1 MQSSD
6 IQKLEQDYPDY
17 IEKVRK
23 NYWWNFIVIML
34 DSAFFSFSV
43 TMLSQDTIIPY
54 FVSQLSDL
62 KIFIGLVPALYY
74 LGFYLPQLIGAY
86 LVTGKPTR
94 KKYILWISVAE
105 RVAILV
111 IAVIAQ
117 SLDWLTDQQ
126 ALAVLLVAFMAYS
139 VTTGLIIPAYND
151 FISKTIIQRRGF
163 FYGAMNGLGGLIG
176 FAASLTAAYFL
187 DQYSYPQDL
196 RLLFWVGFATSFIS
210 PFFIAAYREERFP
223 FNGKR
228 ETLGEFFRA
237 IPGHIKTSP
246 GFSRYMWVRALL
258 SLGLLANSFYALY
271 AIQRFDLNEG
281 VLGIITMVILLSQS
295 AMGFLWGWLGDHFG
309 FKLVYVLSAV
319 LVVLMG
325 LLAVTAVNILPF
337 YVIAFCIGGIYAVT
351 RTADSNMVFELAPPS
366 ETSRFIGISNTFVA
380 PVITLAPLAGGVVV
394 EYLSHQVLFWCVL
407 AIGVLSVLLTTIYM
421 PNPRKNEDVVSAET

>member
-62 KIFIGLVPALYY
+62 KFFIGLVPALYY

-86 LVTGKPTR
+86 VVTGKPTR
-94 KKYILWISVAE
+94 KKYIFWISVAE

-111 IAVIAQ
+111 IALIAQ
-117 SLDWLTDQQ
+117 SLDLLTDRQ
-126 ALAVLLVAFMAYS
+126 ALILLLVAFMAYS
-139 VTTGLIIPAYND
+139 ITTGLIIPAYND
-151 FISKTIIQRRGF
+151 FISKTIIRRRGF

-187 DQYSYPQDL
+187 DQYNYPHDL

-210 PFFIAAYREERFP
+210 PFFIAAYREVQFP
-223 FNGKR
+223 FKGR
-228 ETLGEFFRA
+228 VETLAEFLKS
-237 IPGHIKTSP
+237 IPAHIKTSP
-246 GFSRYMWVRALL
+246 GFSRYMWVRAML

-271 AIQRFDLNEG
+271 AIQRFSLKEG
-281 VLGIITMVILLSQS
+281 VLGIITMIILLSQS
-295 AMGFLWGWLGDHFG
+295 AVGFLWGWLGDRFG
-309 FKLVYVLSAV
+309 FKLVYILSSV

-325 LLAVTAVNILPF
+325 LLAVTAVDIWSF

-366 ETSRFIGISNTFVA
+366 ETSRFIGIVNTFVA
-380 PVITLAPLAGGVVV
+380 PVITLAPLVGGVLV
-394 EYLSHQVLFWCVL
+394 ELFSHQVLFWCVL
-407 AIGVLSVLLTTIYM
+407 VIGVLSMLLTIIYM
-421 PNPRKNEDVVSAET
+421 PNPRKNDEMISKA